1 LQKVLAYFH
10 GYCTVKRQVLLA
22 VLATSAVFVGSAY
35 AANIGPFEPNPPEPT
50 AEVESLTITDRGC
63 RGEIRPFSRSRNG
76 PNGTYVYEGVINA
89 ASPNSQLAA
98 SVGRTSPENARVLTY
113 RVELQTLEAPNQNTS
128 CEGELAYQLEIT
140 APSGTDGERVATY
153 LNGRLSGC
161 GGGSYGPD
169 VGCGQLYE
177 LAEKTP
183 VTTNQS
189 TQTSSE

>member
-1 LQKVLAYFH
+1 M
-10 GYCTVKRQVLLA
+10 KRQALLA

-35 AANIGPFEPNPPEPT
+35 ATNIGPFEPNPPEPS

-63 RGEIRPFSRSRNG
+63 RGEIRSFSRSRNG
-76 PNGTYVYEGVINA
+76 PNGSYVYEGVIDA

-113 RVELQTLEAPNQNTS
+113 RVELRTLEPSDHGTS
-128 CEGELAYQLEIT
+128 CKGELAYRLKIT
-140 APSGTDGERVATY
+140 APDGMEGERVAMY

-169 VGCGQLYE
+169 TGCGLLFE